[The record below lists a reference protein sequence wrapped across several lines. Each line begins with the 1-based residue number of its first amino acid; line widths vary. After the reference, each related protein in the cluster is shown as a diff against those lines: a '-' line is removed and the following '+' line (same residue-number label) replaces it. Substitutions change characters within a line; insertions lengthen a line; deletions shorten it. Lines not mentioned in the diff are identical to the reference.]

1 MSARKPAFLEG
12 SRLDTAIELLSS
24 QESLDLFV
32 PVTAAEND
40 KSVRLERW
48 PNDGNGT
55 ITLEPRK
62 PQLPL
67 KTLFLPEVEQLF
79 CFEKGE
85 QGTTVTPAGALS
97 RDRIVLGAL
106 GCDLRALDLIDR
118 VFLAEPADE
127 AYGERRER
135 TTIVALACPGEGPE
149 CFCASFDIDP
159 LRPEGAD
166 ALLTPVRTADRS
178 GYLLE
183 ALTEKGEQ
191 IVQLLGIRDLLRE
204 PSRSELEAVAA
215 DRSSS
220 RGDLP
225 LQSPP
230 GGWADLWDA
239 GIWEDLAARCLGCG
253 ICTLLC
259 PTCHC
264 FDVQDERRG
273 SRGGRFRAWDSCMS
287 CQFTQMASGENPRE
301 EHDCRVRQRFL
312 HKLSYLPDNHG
323 LFGCTGCGRCIRT
336 CPVGIGIEEV
346 ISYFHAV
353 GRTR

>member
-1 MSARKPAFLEG
+1 MSTRTSKPAFLE
-12 SRLDTAIELLSS
+12 SQNLDAAIELLAS
-24 QESLDLFV
+24 QKSLDLFV
-32 PVTAAEND
+32 PVAAADNT
-40 KSVRLERW
+40 VRLERW
-48 PNDGNGT
+48 PSDSEGGL
-55 ITLEPRK
+55 ISLEPRR

-79 CFEKGE
+79 RYKRGE
-85 QGTTVTPAGALS
+85 QGISVTPAEALP
-97 RDRIVLGAL
+97 RDRLVLGAL
-106 GCDLRALDLIDR
+106 GCDLKGLELIDR

-135 TTIVALACPGEGPE
+135 TTIVAQACPGEGPE
-149 CFCASFDIDP
+149 CFCASFGVDP
-159 LRPEGAD
+159 LRPQGAD
-166 ALLTPVRTADRS
+166 ALLSPVDTPDRA

-183 ALTEKGEQ
+183 ALTDKGER
-191 IVQLLGIRDLLRE
+191 IVQLLGVHDLLRE
-204 PSRSELEAVAA
+204 PDTSELEAVAA
-215 DRSSS
+215 LSSSS

-225 LQSPP
+225 LQRP
-230 GGWADLWDA
+230 GGWGDLWDA

-273 SRGGRFRAWDSCMS
+273 DRGARFRAWDSCMS

-312 HKLSYLPDNHG
+312 HKLSYLPDNQG

-346 ISYFHAV
+346 ISSLQAI